1 MFIESYQKYVK
12 EGASSNYDKKL
23 AIIGVMGEVGELA
36 DVVKKEAIYSDMS
49 KFEAKYGMT
58 VRDKIAD
65 ECGDV
70 LWQLV
75 NLLNQYDLDIVDV
88 INNNVSK
95 LNSRHG
101 GAGKTATDGGGQR

>member
-1 MFIESYQKYVK
+1 MLIEKYQEYVK
-12 EGASSNYDKKL
+12 DGASSNYDKKL
-23 AIIGVMGEVGELA
+23 AIIGVVGEVGELA

-58 VRDKIAD
+58 VQEKIAD

-75 NLLNQYDLDIVDV
+75 NLLNQYNLDIADV
-88 INNNVSK
+88 IVNNVNK

-101 GAGKTATDGGGQR
+101 GAGKTAVDGGGQR